1 MSATH
6 EDFARE
12 VRRSGPSDRNFG
24 LVIGAAFLLI
34 GLAPLRHA
42 KPVRLWSLAL
52 SATILLLA
60 WIRPTL
66 LNRANRMWMALG
78 RFLGKVV
85 NPVVTAL
92 LFYLVFTPAAMVLRW
107 LGKDPLRL
115 RMDRGAPTYWIERG
129 GRASAENMANQF

>member
-1 MSATH
+1 M
-6 EDFARE
+6 
-12 VRRSGPSDRNFG
+12 
-24 LVIGAAFLLI
+24 GAAFLLI

-52 SATILLLA
+52 SAAILLLA
-60 WIRPTL
+60 WIRPAVL
-66 LNRANRMWMALG
+66 HPANGMWMALG

-85 NPVVTAL
+85 NPVVTGL

-115 RMDRGAPTYWIERG
+115 RMDRAAPTYWIERG
-129 GRASAENMANQF
+129 ARASAEDMANQF

>member
-6 EDFARE
+6 EDFGRE

-24 LVIGAAFLLI
+24 LVIGCAFLLI

-42 KPVRLWSLAL
+42 KPVRVWSLAL
-52 SATILLLA
+52 SAALLLAA
-60 WIRPTL
+60 WIRPGL
-66 LNRANRMWMALG
+66 LRQANRIWMALG

-92 LFYLVFTPAAMVLRW
+92 LFYLVFTPAAIVLRR

-115 RMDRGAPTYWIERG
+115 RMDRSASTYWIERG
-129 GRASAENMANQF
+129 ARGSAENMANQF